1 MAPLPSGLFG
11 FDFRPLVP
19 EARRLMWELRAR
31 GGSWYLNRFAAR
43 QHTSRLG
50 AILRC
55 RGFVRFTG
63 GGGNKRLELTDRG
76 NAYLDRLMRC
86 E

>member
-1 MAPLPSGLFG
+1 MAPLPSGLFS
-11 FDFRPLVP
+11 FDFRPLIP

-31 GGSWYLNRFAAR
+31 GGRLYLSRDPSCNYTA
-43 QHTSRLG
+43 RLG
-50 AILRC
+50 ALLRC
-55 RGFVRFTG
+55 RGFVRMAAG
-63 GGGNKRLELTDRG
+63 GSNKRLELTDRG